1 MRKHNE
7 MPEFT
12 PGTGGGPA
20 EEAAESFLPET
31 ARVEGLEPA
40 GPGFPRRALKGENG
54 AVILPLLAPAKQT
67 TKGPG
72 DVVSER
78 FVDQLVFR
86 PLKGKQIREA
96 QARKRDEGSFIMSLM
111 QVSSG
116 LNGPV
121 GAMLFDDLDGPDFM
135 AAQVI
140 VSVFINPGL

>member
-1 MRKHNE
+1 MRKNDD
-7 MPEFT
+7 MPGFT
-12 PGTGGGPA
+12 PEAGGQSA
-20 EEAAESFLPET
+20 QDAAETFLTE
-31 ARVEGLEPA
+31 AVAAGLEPA
-40 GPGFPRRALKGENG
+40 GRGFPQRALKGENG
-54 AVILPLLAPAKQT
+54 AVILPLMTPAKQT

-72 DVVSER
+72 DLVSER
-78 FVDQLVFR
+78 LVDQLVFH

-116 LNGPV
+116 QHGPV

>member
-7 MPEFT
+7 IPEFT
-12 PGTGGGPA
+12 PGKGGGPA
-20 EEAAESFLPET
+20 EEAADAFL
-31 ARVEGLEPA
+31 AQAACIDLEPA
-40 GPGFPRRALKGENG
+40 GPGFPRRAIKGENG
-54 AVILPLLAPAKQT
+54 TVILPLLTPAKQT

-72 DVVSER
+72 DVVSEH
-78 FVDQLVFR
+78 FVDQLVFH

-116 LNGPV
+116 LHGPV